1 MKRVKMDRLRG
12 SGKRVLVYECVG
24 ELCIGRITVILSFL
38 LGRGRIL
45 LIHVVFVFVVM
56 VL

>member
-12 SGKRVLVYECVG
+12 SGKRVLVG
-24 ELCIGRITVILSFL
+24 ELCIGRITVILLFL